1 MTRKSPGTRK
11 LVRLFQSL
19 EEELN
24 ELESSFNLQFDS
36 TASLPDKLAASKRA
50 RLALRKSRKL
60 RELIAECLVETED

>member
-1 MTRKSPGTRK
+1 MTRKSPGNRK
-11 LVRLFQSL
+11 LARLFQAL